1 MPFSCTSEI
10 TVQVYNKY
18 QLALLK
24 TMAKL
29 DKIREVYRHVS
40 EGIHITLGVYLH
52 SKHYI
57 PSPLVEKRHDDGAP

>member
-1 MPFSCTSEI
+1 
-10 TVQVYNKY
+10 
-18 QLALLK
+18 
-24 TMAKL
+24 MAKL

-57 PSPLVEKRHDDGAP
+57 PSPLVEKLHDDGAP